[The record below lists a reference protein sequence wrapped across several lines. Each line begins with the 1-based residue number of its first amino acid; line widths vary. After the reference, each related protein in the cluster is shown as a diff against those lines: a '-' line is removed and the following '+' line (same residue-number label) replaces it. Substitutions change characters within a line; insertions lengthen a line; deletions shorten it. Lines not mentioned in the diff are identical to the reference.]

1 MPEAFQVIFNSQG
14 SKNVL
19 NKDAAG
25 IVANINAVVY
35 NVNWAAFLP
44 KKYKTFHCQFVFKSQ
59 NFANLSA
66 TDNGFLNM
74 NLGRVSVFD
83 GQQMS
88 TNLGIVYP
96 INLSGSATGVG
107 YYNSTNNDSND
118 FWIDYPINNTVTVTL
133 NAFGGGVMRN
143 MPAYVV
149 MLNLIGIDDEEV
161 HLIDQHKRTSNIF
174 MPNIIS

>member
-14 SKNVL
+14 SNVL

-25 IVANINAVVY
+25 VVANINAVVY
-35 NVNWAAFLP
+35 NVNWSAFLP
-44 KKYKTFHCQFVFKSQ
+44 KKYKKFNCQFVFKSQ
-59 NFANLSA
+59 NFANLSV

-83 GQQMS
+83 GQQMT

-96 INLSGSATGVG
+96 VNLSASSNGVG
-107 YYNSTNNDSND
+107 YYSSTNDDNND
-118 FWIDYPINNTVTVTL
+118 FWIDYPLNNTVTLTL
-133 NAFGGGVMRN
+133 NTFAGGIMRS
-143 MPAYVV
+143 MPHYVV
-149 MLNLIGIDDEEV
+149 LLKLIGIDDDEV
-161 HLIDQHKRTSNIF
+161 HLIDKSKRTSNIL